1 MKNRWYCDN
10 RDLVKWGTLVHLAHS
25 EQIRTVIQVAFL
37 RKGERPPLRTDQG
50 EAKITQ
56 EVWQHLRDVNLIRGL
71 GKKAGLDIVVLGQEF
86 DPKRRREYIRE
97 VADCLKSRS
106 GKKIVLLDPD
116 TGIEPK
122 KRASPTHVKVIEI
135 QEHWEVLSQ
144 GDWLVLYQHASRKA
158 NWCEC
163 MRAKFAKACG
173 VKEEEVKTFRAR
185 KIARDVAFFAANKR

>member
-1 MKNRWYCDN
+1 VKDMWYGDR
-10 RDLVKWGTLVHLAHS
+10 RDLVKWGTLVHLARS

-37 RKGERPPLRTDQG
+37 RTERPPLQTGQD
-50 EAKITQ
+50 EVEIAQ

-71 GKKAGLDIVVLGQEF
+71 GEKTGLDIVVFDREF
-86 DPKRRREYIRE
+86 DPKGRREYIRE
-97 VADCLKSRS
+97 VADLLKSRS
-106 GKKIVLLDPD
+106 EKKVVLLDPD

-122 KRASPTHVKVIEI
+122 KAGPTHVKVVEI
-135 QEHWEVLSQ
+135 QELWEVLSQ

-173 VKEEEVKTFRAR
+173 VKEEEVKTFEAR
-185 KIARDVAFFAANKR
+185 EIAWDVAFFAANKR

>member
-1 MKNRWYCDN
+1 MKDMWYGDR
-10 RDLVKWGTLVHLAHS
+10 RDLVKWGTLVHLARS
-25 EQIRTVIQVAFL
+25 EQIRIVIQVAFL
-37 RKGERPPLRTDQG
+37 RRPPLQTDQG
-50 EAKITQ
+50 EAKIAQ
-56 EVWQHLRDVNLIRGL
+56 EVWQHLLRDVNLICGL
-71 GKKAGLDIVVLGQEF
+71 GKKTGLDIVVLDQEF

-122 KRASPTHVKVIEI
+122 KARPEHVRVVDI
-135 QEHWEVLSQ
+135 QELWEVLSQ

-185 KIARDVAFFAANKR
+185 KIARDVAFFAAKKR

>member
-1 MKNRWYCDN
+1 MKDTWYGDR

-37 RKGERPPLRTDQG
+37 RRGERPPLQTDQG
-50 EAKITQ
+50 KEDIAQ
-56 EVWQHLRDVNLIRGL
+56 EVWQHLRDVNLIYGL
-71 GKKAGLDIVVLGQEF
+71 GKKTGLDIVVLDQEF

-97 VADCLKSRS
+97 VADCLKSRL

-135 QEHWEVLSQ
+135 QEIWEVLAQ

-173 VKEEEVKTFRAR
+173 VKEVKTFKAR
-185 KIARDVAFFAANKR
+185 RIASDVAFFAANKR

>member
-1 MKNRWYCDN
+1 MKDTWYGDN
-10 RDLVKWGTLVHLAHS
+10 RDLVKWGTLVHLARS

-37 RKGERPPLRTDQG
+37 RKGKRPPLQTGQD
-50 EAKITQ
+50 EVEIAQ
-56 EVWQHLRDVNLIRGL
+56 EVWQHLRDVNLICGL
-71 GKKAGLDIVVLGQEF
+71 GEKTGLDIVVFDREF
-86 DPKRRREYIRE
+86 DSERRREYIQE

-106 GKKIVLLDPD
+106 EKKVVLLDPD

-122 KRASPTHVKVIEI
+122 KAGPTHVKVIEI
-135 QEHWEVLSQ
+135 QELWEVLSQ

-173 VKEEEVKTFRAR
+173 VKEEEVKIFEAR
-185 KIARDVAFFAANKR
+185 EIAWDVAFFTANKR

>member
-1 MKNRWYCDN
+1 VKGMWYGDR
-10 RDLVKWGTLVHLAHS
+10 RDLVKWGTLVHLARS

-37 RKGERPPLRTDQG
+37 RTERPPLQTGQD
-50 EAKITQ
+50 EVEIAQ

-71 GKKAGLDIVVLGQEF
+71 GEKTGLDIVVFDREF
-86 DPKRRREYIRE
+86 DPKGRREYIRE
-97 VADCLKSRS
+97 VADLLKSRS
-106 GKKIVLLDPD
+106 EKKVVLLDPD

-122 KRASPTHVKVIEI
+122 KAGPTHVKVVEI
-135 QEHWEVLSQ
+135 QELWEVLSQ

-173 VKEEEVKTFRAR
+173 VKEEEVKTFEAR
-185 KIARDVAFFAANKR
+185 EIAWDVAFFAANKR